1 MIEVLCCHCSGR
13 DSQSVVVFPQA
24 RLKEI
29 GKLDQ
34 WLQTAVREG
43 DPQAMQAVCATQ
55 WSLCLPLL
63 QHNLR
68 KRIKTPLL
76 SMARV
81 LEDMQRF
88 TVSSDSL
95 SHMVMCESLRAFQLV
110 FYCGVFTITELIFG
124 LIYKTIDQ
132 PYCNSTCTSKVAL
145 FCRCSILY
153 SIAPCDCSIITQL
166 VLKCNNVHFW

>member
-1 MIEVLCCHCSGR
+1 MIEVFCCLCYRR
-13 DSQSVVVFPQA
+13 DFESIVVIPQA
-24 RLKEI
+24 RLKDI

-43 DPQAMQAVCATQ
+43 DPQAMQTMCATQ

-76 SMARV
+76 RVAQV

-88 TVSSDSL
+88 PVSLNPS
-95 SHMVMCESLRAFQLV
+95 
-110 FYCGVFTITELIFG
+110 
-124 LIYKTIDQ
+124 
-132 PYCNSTCTSKVAL
+132 
-145 FCRCSILY
+145 
-153 SIAPCDCSIITQL
+153 
-166 VLKCNNVHFW
+166 